1 MAERVLLAVIRSL
14 LGTGVMESMG
24 IMARDDIKFV
34 NLNIPTTQFFTDSPR
49 LNERPSIVICSCL
62 LITFA
67 MSPL

>member
-1 MAERVLLAVIRSL
+1 MAERDLLAVMRAL

-34 NLNIPTTQFFTDSPR
+34 NFNIPTLQFFTDTPL
-49 LNERPSIVICSCL
+49 LNQRPSIVICSCL
-62 LITFA
+62 LIAFA